1 MTPPKTDFTFSFK
14 AHLVKLS
21 YSVSV
26 CVSQSGSY
34 SNRDKI
40 IPEKAN
46 ESGLYEFHVHF
57 YYITLSESLVKLNV

>member
-1 MTPPKTDFTFSFK
+1 M
-14 AHLVKLS
+14 KLS

-57 YYITLSESLVKLNV
+57 YHITLSESLVKLNV